1 MRVHFLRNSSF
12 RWCLI
17 LLHRRDTDQP
27 TVGIRLLVDVIGKG
41 IRILKPA
48 TPSFF
53 FSLFFRFVIWTSGR
67 VKKKGKFI
75 ASTCKRN
82 KMFVRSTVHTG
93 ARLSLRLLSLHAGR
107 ILV

>member
-53 FSLFFRFVIWTSGR
+53 FRFFFDSSFGQAEGS
-67 VKKKGKFI
+67 KKKGNLLHQPAKE
-75 ASTCKRN
+75 TRC
-82 KMFVRSTVHTG
+82 
-93 ARLSLRLLSLHAGR
+93 LSGQLYIRVLDFP
-107 ILV
+107 